1 MDEMKVPFIHVE
13 VVRYLEKLYSAEEM
27 IYKTN
32 KVSSS
37 DQRLGIMIGSLDVI
51 NTLKTLV
58 VDQQST
64 LGR

>member
-13 VVRYLEKLYSAEEM
+13 VVRYLEKLYSAEEL

-51 NTLKTLV
+51 NTLKTIV
-58 VDQQST
+58 ENQEGS
-64 LGR
+64 R

>member
-37 DQRLGIMIGSLDVI
+37 DQRLGIMIGSLGVI
-51 NTLKTLV
+51 NTLKTIV
-58 VDQQST
+58 ENQEGS
-64 LGR
+64 R

>member
-37 DQRLGIMIGSLDVI
+37 DKRLGIMIGSLDVI
-51 NTLKTLV
+51 NTLKTIV
-58 VDQQST
+58 ENQEGS
-64 LGR
+64 R

>member
-1 MDEMKVPFIHVE
+1 MDEMKKPFIHEE

-27 IYKTN
+27 LYKSN
-32 KVSSS
+32 MCSAE
-37 DQRLGIMIGSLDVI
+37 QRVGIMIGSLDVI

>member
-27 IYKTN
+27 IYKTK

-37 DQRLGIMIGSLDVI
+37 DKRLGIMIGSLDVI
-51 NTLKTLV
+51 NTLKTIV
-58 VDQQST
+58 ENQEGS
-64 LGR
+64 R